1 VPWQRCSCTGTTSSR
16 SRSTRAN
23 LRGTRWRLGAAAGAT
38 RTGLSR
44 YYPRSGKVSLRGIG
58 VRFRVDRLDYWDGE
72 PG

>member
-1 VPWQRCSCTGTTSSR
+1 M
-16 SRSTRAN
+16 
-23 LRGTRWRLGAAAGAT
+23 RWRLGAAGGTT

-58 VRFRVDRLDYWDGE
+58 VRFRVDRLDRWYGE